1 MSAQMQTA
9 ALPQGKNLVLIE
21 SCLPLRAMLA
31 HQLRLCGFHVIE
43 AATSAEG
50 FQTLRNT
57 LVKTDG
63 LITDI
68 AAESEVGGLAI
79 ADWMFHNR
87 PGVPVFLTGWGNA
100 GTFQLVKELGH
111 GQPFFIKP
119 YNPANLAG
127 SISRALSR
135 HAANPF
141 APAVKNVLPAGKAH
155 AG

>member
-1 MSAQMQTA
+1 MQPA
-9 ALPQGKNLVLIE
+9 AIPRGKNLVLIE
-21 SCLPLRAMLA
+21 SCLPLRGMLA

-68 AAESEVGGLAI
+68 AAESDVGGLAI

-119 YNPANLAG
+119 YNAVNFAG
-127 SISRALSR
+127 SVGRAMAR
-135 HAANPF
+135 QAANPV
-141 APAVKNVLPAGKAH
+141 AQGVRNVLPAGMGH